1 MLTKAAKR
9 SLDKAT
15 LLSVK
20 REMAEPRMARST
32 RNGDALVRAGKK
44 KKLRPRTTK

>member
-1 MLTKAAKR
+1 MLTKAAKK

-20 REMAEPRMARST
+20 KEMAEPRMARST
-32 RNGDALVRAGKK
+32 RNGDALGRTSKK
-44 KKLRPRTTK
+44 KKLGPRTAK

>member
-1 MLTKAAKR
+1 MLTKAAKK

-32 RNGDALVRAGKK
+32 RNGDALERVGKK
-44 KKLRPRTTK
+44 EKLRPRAAK